1 VLIGQAARA
10 QQVPVEFA
18 PDIGT
23 PTYDQ
28 GHGPRVAIDAGHN
41 NLHTVDRG
49 YRAFADLARRDGYR
63 VAGIAEPFTD
73 EALARIDL
81 LVIANATGPGAQSAA
96 SAFSEAEVAA
106 VERRVHG
113 GDALLLVADHEPW
126 PAAAGML
133 ASRFGVEFKNAYAYD
148 EAEGSLTYRTAD
160 GSLGRHA
167 VTEGIDAVGTFL
179 GSTFR
184 IAGAHVPLMRLSAS
198 AVARPTL
205 GTAPHPD
212 EQPIGGWLQ
221 GALLEHG

>member
-1 VLIGQAARA
+1 MARVSRSTQATTICTLLIAGTARLRIWLA
-10 QQVPVEFA
+10 VTAIVWR
-18 PDIGT
+18 GSRSRS
-23 PTYDQ
+23 PTK
-28 GHGPRVAIDAGHN
+28 RW
-41 NLHTVDRG
+41 R
-49 YRAFADLARRDGYR
+49 
-63 VAGIAEPFTD
+63 
-73 EALARIDL
+73 RIDL